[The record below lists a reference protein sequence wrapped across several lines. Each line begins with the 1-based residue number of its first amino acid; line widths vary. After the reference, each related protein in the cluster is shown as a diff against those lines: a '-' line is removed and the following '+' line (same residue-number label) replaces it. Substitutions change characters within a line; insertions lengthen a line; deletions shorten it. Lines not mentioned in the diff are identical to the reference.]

1 MKIQHF
7 FAYLMFIRNI
17 HVIHEKAQ
25 HNFLKLAHGGIYCT
39 SQGRSQLLVEV
50 SEKSYN
56 KVNFVNI

>member
-1 MKIQHF
+1 
-7 FAYLMFIRNI
+7 MFIRNI

-39 SQGRSQLLVEV
+39 SQGRSQLFVEV